1 MEFFN
6 ITGSRRK
13 HLLLILGVLYWITT
27 ICYEVEIALGMS
39 FGFGFSGFA
48 VYNIVKISSPHER

>member
-27 ICYEVEIALGMS
+27 ICYEVEIALGLGS
-39 FGFGFSGFA
+39 LALLS
-48 VYNIVKISSPHER
+48 VT